1 MRLGRAADIWHKGA
15 LSAPVAFAVP
25 ALVLLAAGRLDL
37 ALSTSAGALCILY
50 GHAQPYAARA
60 RTLAWVVLGMAA
72 SMGAALL
79 TAALT
84 GDGAVRIAVAAL
96 LAAVHKTVCDATRIG
111 PPANVIFTFTAA
123 SCAFLPVTLGAIP
136 GHLALCLAGGAVAW
150 LVGMAPCL
158 VRPEG
163 PQRIATARALEA
175 VARLARAQ
183 PGTPA
188 GARARHDAAAAINAA
203 WGTLFRVGARTPA
216 RAASRLALERLVV
229 HAETAVAGAPADPVR
244 LAAWARG
251 LRKGR
256 PLPVPPAAAPGGAD
270 PDELAGV
277 AADRAASLAR
287 PAPTAA
293 RLRRPSPAAARGV
306 RAVAAALRPG
316 SPLLP
321 IGARVAV
328 GGALAG
334 WASLALGVGRPYW
347 AVVTAAAVFQANISL
362 TWRRALQRA
371 VGNLAGLALFTAL
384 LPITRTGQLAL
395 VLAVMAFQFAAE
407 ATMARNYWLGSVFV
421 TPMALLMIEFAG
433 AGPARTLVADRWLD
447 TCVGAAFG
455 LLSCAV
461 VTNRRATGRIGA
473 ALDRLADA
481 TDAARALGRAA
492 APDPLEAGWARDR
505 VATALVEL
513 REAVDV
519 ASGEWWQGA
528 LPEERVERAER
539 EGHRVLASL
548 ALDPARTAGTPA
560 AGP

>member
-1 MRLGRAADIWHKGA
+1 
-15 LSAPVAFAVP
+15 
-25 ALVLLAAGRLDL
+25 
-37 ALSTSAGALCILY
+37 
-50 GHAQPYAARA
+50 
-60 RTLAWVVLGMAA
+60 
-72 SMGAALL
+72 
-79 TAALT
+79 
-84 GDGAVRIAVAAL
+84 
-96 LAAVHKTVCDATRIG
+96 
-111 PPANVIFTFTAA
+111 
-123 SCAFLPVTLGAIP
+123 
-136 GHLALCLAGGAVAW
+136 
-150 LVGMAPCL
+150 
-158 VRPEG
+158 
-163 PQRIATARALEA
+163 
-175 VARLARAQ
+175 
-183 PGTPA
+183 
-188 GARARHDAAAAINAA
+188 
-203 WGTLFRVGARTPA
+203 
-216 RAASRLALERLVV
+216 
-229 HAETAVAGAPADPVR
+229 
-244 LAAWARG
+244 
-251 LRKGR
+251 
-256 PLPVPPAAAPGGAD
+256 
-270 PDELAGV
+270 
-277 AADRAASLAR
+277 
-287 PAPTAA
+287 
-293 RLRRPSPAAARGV
+293 LRRPSPAAARGV